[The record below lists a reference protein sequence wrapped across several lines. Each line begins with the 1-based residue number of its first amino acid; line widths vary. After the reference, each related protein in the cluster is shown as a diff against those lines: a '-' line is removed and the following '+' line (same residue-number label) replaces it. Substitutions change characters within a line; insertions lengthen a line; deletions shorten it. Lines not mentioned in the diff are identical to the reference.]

1 MADKTSEIKNEMS
14 LVDEKSLRSKIYVIR
29 GQKVMLD
36 FDLAEIYGYETK
48 NFNRQIKNNIERFD
62 GDDFMFRITKEEANN
77 LRCKNFTS
85 SWGGSR
91 YLPYAFTEQGIYML
105 MTVLRG
111 DLAIRQSRMLVRLFK
126 NMKDYLVENPQLLA
140 PQNYYAL
147 MDKVEENSRHIKAVE
162 DDIKANM
169 VTRADLADFIR
180 LFDQG
185 TEAEE
190 VLILDGQ
197 PFKADEA
204 YQRIYKKAKQSIIV
218 IDDYIGVKTLHHLAY
233 AKASVQVTIIS
244 DNKARPQLKAAEYK
258 DFLTENPK
266 RSISFIQSA
275 GRPHDRYVVLDEGTD
290 NMKVYHCGASS
301 KDAGR
306 KITTITRIMDIEDYK
321 VTIKSLLQGAPL
333 ILK

>member
-1 MADKTSEIKNEMS
+1 MLQKGSDLFV
-14 LVDEKSLRSKIYVIR
+14 LV
-29 GQKVMLD
+29 
-36 FDLAEIYGYETK
+36 EIYGYETK

-85 SWGGSR
+85 SWGGLH

-111 DLAIRQSRMLVRLFK
+111 DLAIQQSRMLVRLFK
-126 NMKDYLVENPQLLA
+126 SMKDYLVENPQLLA
-140 PQNYYAL
+140 PQSYYAL
-147 MDKVEENSRHIKAVE
+147 MDKVEENSRHINAVE
-162 DDIKANM
+162 DNIKANM

-204 YQRIYKKAKQSIIV
+204 YQKIYRKAKQRIIV
-218 IDDYIGVKTLHHLAY
+218 IDDYIGVKTLHHLAH
-233 AKASVQVTIIS
+233 AKPSVQVTIIS

-258 DFLTENPK
+258 DFLTENSK

-275 GRPHDRYVVLDEGTD
+275 GRPHDRYIVLDEGAD

-306 KITTITRIMDIEDYK
+306 KITTITRIMDIEDYRT
-321 VTIKSLLQGAPL
+321 TIKSFLQGAPL